1 MQPTLSES
9 KTKVPQISLA
19 AAGEPVD
26 QVAQAN
32 SLHRSFGLD
41 AARAF
46 AIVLVLISHFSH
58 KSLDSLGFWGV
69 ELFFALSGYLIG
81 QILWRNYS
89 QSGSWNRHH
98 IANFWYRRWWRTL
111 PNYYLFL
118 LILVVQQWYNGSLP
132 SLAELS
138 RFLWFG
144 SYLLEHSWGFYGQ
157 SWSLCIEEWFYL
169 IFPLVLLGFTKLGL
183 KPKLAFLLVLVTF
196 FIASALVR
204 TSVLD
209 LKLML
214 ATREITFA
222 RLDAIAFGVAIA
234 YLQSLVELDFKQRM
248 GLFLVG
254 GVLLLVS
261 INAIHVEGYTTL
273 RGYWPLVSVPLG
285 FACLLPLISLWQM
298 PQGLLR
304 YAALGVRKIS
314 LWSYSIYLSHG
325 FIMLLFYDLMAKYR
339 DNFYGNLLSKVLGL
353 AVTLVVSCLL
363 YNFFEIPLTK
373 HRPAELKS

>member
-1 MQPTLSES
+1 MQQTLSETES
-9 KTKVPQISLA
+9 KASQLSLNA
-19 AAGEPVD
+19 ASQPVD
-26 QVAQAN
+26 QAAEA
-32 SLHRSFGLD
+32 SLLHRSFGLD
-41 AARAF
+41 AARAV
-46 AIVLVLISHFSH
+46 AISLVLMAHFSH

-89 QSGSWNRHH
+89 QASHWTRHH

-118 LILVVQQWYNGSLP
+118 LVLLFQQWQNGKVP

-138 RFLWFG
+138 SFLWFG
-144 SYLLEHSWGFYGQ
+144 QDLLERNYGFYSQ

-169 IFPLVLLGFTKLGL
+169 LFPLVLFGFTKLGL
-183 KPKLAFLLVLVTF
+183 KPKSAFLLVLLTF
-196 FIASALVR
+196 FVGSALVR

-234 YLQSLVELDFKQRM
+234 YLQSLVELDVKKRIL
-248 GLFLVG
+248 LFAVG
-254 GVLLLVS
+254 GGLLLVS
-261 INAIHVEGYTTL
+261 IGAVHAEGYTTL

-298 PQGLLR
+298 PTGWLR
-304 YAALGVRKIS
+304 YAALGAKKIS
-314 LWSYSIYLSHG
+314 LWSYSIYLSHAP
-325 FIMLLFYDLMAKYR
+325 IMWVFYELMAKQR
-339 DNFYGNLLSKVLGL
+339 SSFYGNLLSKVLGL
-353 AVTLVVSCLL
+353 AVTLVVSGLL

-373 HRPAELKS
+373 KRPAEIKA

>member
-9 KTKVPQISLA
+9 KTQEPRTSLA
-19 AAGEPVD
+19 SAGEPVD
-26 QVAQAN
+26 QVTQAD
-32 SLHRSFGLD
+32 SAHRSFGLD
-41 AARAF
+41 AARAL
-46 AIVLVLISHFSH
+46 AIGLVLMAHFSH
-58 KSLDSLGFWGV
+58 KSLDALGFWGV

-89 QSGSWNRHH
+89 QSSGWSRHH

-118 LILVVQQWYNGSLP
+118 LVLLAQQWQNGSLP
-132 SLAELS
+132 SLAEIS

-144 SYLLEHSWGFYGQ
+144 QDLLARNYGFYSQ

-169 IFPLVLLGFTKLGL
+169 LFPLVLFAFTKLGL
-183 KPKLAFLLVLVTF
+183 KPKTSFLLVLVTF
-196 FIASALVR
+196 FVGSALVR

-234 YLQSLVELDFKQRM
+234 YLQSLVELDFKKRM
-248 GLFLVG
+248 GLFFVG

-261 INAIHVEGYTTL
+261 IRAIQAEGYTAL
-273 RGYWPLVSVPLG
+273 HGYWPLVSVPLG

-298 PQGLLR
+298 PTGVLR
-304 YAALGVRKIS
+304 YPALGMKKIS
-314 LWSYSIYLSHG
+314 LWSYSIYLSHAP
-325 FIMLLFYDLMAKYR
+325 IMWIFYELMAKHR
-339 DNFYGNLLSKVLGL
+339 DSFYGNLLSKFLGL